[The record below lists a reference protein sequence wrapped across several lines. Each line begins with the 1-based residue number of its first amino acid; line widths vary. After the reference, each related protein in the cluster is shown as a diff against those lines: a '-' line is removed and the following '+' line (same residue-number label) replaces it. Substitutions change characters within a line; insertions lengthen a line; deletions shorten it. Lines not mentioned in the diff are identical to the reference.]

1 MEFTCENL
9 QSQWSVVCGE
19 VWPGLW
25 FLHVFYPQI
34 DRFSLQIFLETT
46 ETRDVDTSGVGICQ
60 EPLTYS
66 LNVDSLEMAMQ
77 REREREKKKT
87 D

>member
-1 MEFTCENL
+1 M
-9 QSQWSVVCGE
+9 
-19 VWPGLW
+19 
-25 FLHVFYPQI
+25 VFAFFNPQI
-34 DRFSLQIFLETT
+34 DRFSVQIFPETNS

-77 REREREKKKT
+77 REREKERERKKKT